1 MNIRSI
7 AVGLLAASAFS
18 LSATANVLPE
28 GSFWN
33 KDTAYVAP
41 APAVSDPVSLD
52 GDELSFTSSWD
63 FTLLFLDNFYGRRP
77 TGFWL
82 IFN

>member
-1 MNIRSI
+1 MKMRSI
-7 AVGLLAASAFS
+7 AASLLAASAFS

-28 GSFWN
+28 DAFWN

-41 APAVSDPVSLD
+41 VPAVSEPVSLD